1 VLEPRDSGQILPDI
15 RDEARRLTDAAIESG
30 LPMRL
35 MGGLAVWQLSPTV
48 RRPPYARDYADMD
61 FAAWSRAGRSNVGG
75 FLERHGYVGEK
86 LFNALHGAQRLI
98 FGAPDGRWTIDVVF
112 DELNM
117 SHRIDLR
124 GRLNRSAATLDPAD
138 LLLTKLQV
146 WEINRKDLGDI
157 VCLLAD
163 QPLVAKAGASPTPG
177 SSPTA
182 GGHVEEGASSRV
194 EHGIDLGR
202 VVELTSSDWGLCH
215 TVERN
220 LGRVRDQARD
230 MPAEGSP
237 FDPAA
242 QATELLDAIAGA
254 PKSLGWKARAR
265 VGERVRWYETPEDVR
280 K

>member
-1 VLEPRDSGQILPDI
+1 MLTDI
-15 RDEARRLTDAAIESG
+15 RDEVRRLADAAVASS
-30 LPMRL
+30 LPIRL
-35 MGGLAVWQLSPTV
+35 MGGLAIWLLAPSV
-48 RRPPYARDYADMD
+48 RCPPYARDYGDMD
-61 FAAWSRAGRSNVGG
+61 FAAWSKAGRTNVAE
-75 FLERHGYVGEK
+75 FFERQGYVAEK

-98 FGAPDGRWTIDVVF
+98 FGAPDGRWTIDVIF

-124 GRLNRSAATLDPAD
+124 GRLAGDAPTLDPAD

-163 QPLVAKAGASPTPG
+163 QPVAAPRGRATGSAIDQRRFLDLV
-177 SSPTA
+177 
-182 GGHVEEGASSRV
+182 
-194 EHGIDLGR
+194 
-202 VVELTSSDWGLCH
+202 SSDWGLCH

-220 LGRVRDQARD
+220 LGRVRDLA
-230 MPAEGSP
+230 AETPVHGAS
-237 FDPAA
+237 FDPGA
-242 QATELLDAIAGA
+242 QATALLEAMERA